1 MKTIKKTL
9 VFSLMALIAAGM
21 IACKQQ
27 EEAAVAP
34 MEEAAPVVEETAPVV
49 EEAAPVV
56 EEEAAPVVEGEAAAP
71 AAQQ

>member
-21 IACKQQ
+21 IACKQK

-34 MEEAAPVVEETAPVV
+34 MEEAAPVVEETAPMMEEAAPAV
-49 EEAAPVV
+49 EEAAPVA
-56 EEEAAPVVEGEAAAP
+56 EEGAAAP

>member
-34 MEEAAPVVEETAPVV
+34 MEEAAPVVEETAPMMEEAAPAV
-49 EEAAPVV
+49 EEAAPVA
-56 EEEAAPVVEGEAAAP
+56 EEGAAAP